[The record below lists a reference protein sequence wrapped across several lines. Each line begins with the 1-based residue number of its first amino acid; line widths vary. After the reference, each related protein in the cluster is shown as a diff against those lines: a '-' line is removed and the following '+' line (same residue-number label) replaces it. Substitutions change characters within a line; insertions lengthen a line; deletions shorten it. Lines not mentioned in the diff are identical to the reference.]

1 MSATLILKWCRSGLK
16 PSRGITSLIL
26 TIFSEDL
33 YSAVNVITGLPIS
46 GATSKTIKGTY
57 RCLAHIRCRSSDN
70 SICKTSHY
78 ITLEQL
84 AKTVLSD
91 VQLNVRL
98 LAEDRAK
105 YAKHLRKLSERT
117 AKPPFVSR
125 SRKR

>member
-1 MSATLILKWCRSGLK
+1 MVQKRLETKQKDYKLNLNNIFRGLV
-16 PSRGITSLIL
+16 
-26 TIFSEDL
+26 FCSECNYRL
-33 YSAVNVITGLPIS
+33 AYQWS
-46 GATSKTIKGTY
+46 TSKTIKGTY

-84 AKTVLSD
+84 TKTVLSD